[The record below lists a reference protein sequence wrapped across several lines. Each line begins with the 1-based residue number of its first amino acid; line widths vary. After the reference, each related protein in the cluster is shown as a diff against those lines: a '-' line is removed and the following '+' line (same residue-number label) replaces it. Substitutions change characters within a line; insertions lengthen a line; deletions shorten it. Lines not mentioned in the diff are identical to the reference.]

1 MEFSMTS
8 LNTILQE
15 LRGINYKEY
24 LIENKINELPY
35 IGLDYDD
42 RLWNKINKKWESIDP
57 NNSTEFPPD
66 FFDLVRLHYLLRLRK
81 VRIVLEFGIGKSS
94 SVFVDAIR
102 KNKTEYEE
110 YVNKNLRVTDPFKV
124 YSIDN
129 NKYWIEKVAKAINK
143 KEFLEIIFSDCQMS
157 EYNGKICT
165 FYDYLPNIRPDFI
178 YLDGPAQFGVKEQI
192 RGISTDFP
200 DRMPMAADILA
211 IEYFLEPGTMIV
223 VDGRTA
229 NARFLKNNL
238 QQNWQYMYD
247 EEFDQSFFLLDEPP
261 LGKWNRRALEFTNK
275 LNSMQL

>member
-1 MEFSMTS
+1 MEFSINN
-8 LNTILQE
+8 LNIILQKLKE
-15 LRGINYKEY
+15 LNYKEY

-35 IGLDYDD
+35 IGVDYDD

-81 VRIVLEFGIGKSS
+81 VRIVLEFGVGKSS

-110 YVNKNLRVTDPFKV
+110 YVNKNLRVTNPFKV

-129 NKYWIEKVAKAINK
+129 NKYWMEKVTKAIDK
-143 KEFLEIIFSDCQMS
+143 KEFLEIIFSDCHMS

-165 FYDYLPNIRPDFI
+165 FYDCLPNIRPDFI
-178 YLDGPAQFGVKEQI
+178 YLDGPAQFGVKEHI

-261 LGKWNRRALEFTNK
+261 LGKWNKRALEFTDKPNITV
-275 LNSMQL
+275 